1 MLVPLKVSWHCRETF
16 EGTTKAFATMT
27 TLKVDT
33 KTSGIDNDNAADS
46 YPEIRDIDSLRIRGI
61 QPPTAPSVNT

>member
-1 MLVPLKVSWHCRETF
+1 MKLHGIHGCHGSYSTIKALVLVPLKVSWHSRETF
-16 EGTTKAFATMT
+16 ESTTKAFATMT

-46 YPEIRDIDSLRIRGI
+46 CITSKG
-61 QPPTAPSVNT
+61 